1 VNAAHLPQ
9 APFSPLAITG
19 AEERPEWSVVT
30 TMFRSR
36 PYLDRFIDETMLA
49 LRAVDAR
56 DFEIVLVN
64 DGSPDDSLAYA
75 LKRQRDCPHI
85 VVVDL
90 SRNFGHHHAMQA
102 GLRVARGERI
112 FLIDCDLEVEP
123 AALVSFARK
132 QEATG
137 ADMVFGYQESRKGG
151 WFERISG
158 AVFWKGF
165 NVLSDTKIPE
175 NILTERVMTRRFVDA
190 LLSLGDHNVFLGG
203 MMSWTGFQ
211 QIGLPVPKE
220 QRHGKSTY
228 SLLKR
233 VQLMV
238 NAVSSFSAR
247 PLTWMFNIGI
257 AMTLVSFSYIGYLLM
272 RKLLFGDA
280 LLGFTSMMGMLA
292 MTLGVLTTGLGLIGI
307 YLGKVF
313 TQVQARP
320 NYIIRDVHRAH
331 ASARM
336 TSVPSRAR
344 DIKVAGER
352 R

>member
-1 VNAAHLPQ
+1 
-9 APFSPLAITG
+9 
-19 AEERPEWSVVT
+19 
-30 TMFRSR
+30 MYRSR
-36 PYLDRFIDETMLA
+36 PYLERFIDETLLA

-56 DFEIVLVN
+56 TFEIVLVN

-75 LKRQRDCPHI
+75 LERQRDCPQI

-102 GLRVARGERI
+102 GLRLARGERV
-112 FLIDCDLEVEP
+112 FLIDCDLEVPPTVLE
-123 AALVSFARK
+123 SFARK
-132 QEATG
+132 QVATG

-151 WFERISG
+151 WFERVSG
-158 AVFWKGF
+158 GLFWKGF
-165 NVLSDTKIPE
+165 NILSDTKIPE
-175 NILTERVMTRRFVDA
+175 NVLTERIMTRRFVDA

-211 QIGLPVPKE
+211 QVGMPVLKT
-220 QRHGKSTY
+220 QRVGQSTY

-247 PLTWMFNIGI
+247 PLTWMFNIGV
-257 AMTLVSFSYIGYLLM
+257 AMTLVSFAYVAYLVL

-280 LLGFTSMMGMLA
+280 LLGFTSLMGMMA
-292 MTLGVLTTGLGLIGI
+292 MTLGVLTTGLGLLGI

-320 NYIIRDVHRAH
+320 NYIIRDVHR
-331 ASARM
+331 SQLPARADAEP
-336 TSVPSRAR
+336 TN
-344 DIKVAGER
+344 AGAGLAEAER
-352 R
+352 